1 MLKLVFSFTK
11 MITIFSLLLLGAGLP
26 AYAYTGEDDSYYMG
40 SYRYAYHNDY
50 NWTYGEFAAASY
62 AEPEPVTTP
71 EPVFYVVR
79 SGDTLYRIATSFGI
93 QMNEIITLNGLAN
106 PNFLYIGQK
115 LQIPGLERL
124 SIGGESTVTQVFAA
138 TLTAYTAGYESTG
151 KTEAHPAYGITYSGT
166 RVQEGRT
173 VAVDPSIVPLG
184 STLYIEGVGIRKAED
199 TGKAI
204 RGRKIDVYIE
214 DLHEARSFGVK
225 PNVNVYVLKNSS
237 L

>member
-26 AYAYTGEDDSYYMG
+26 AYAYTGENENYFMG
-40 SYRYAYHNDY
+40 SYHYAYYHDY
-50 NWTYGEFAAASY
+50 DWTYGDFAATSYAGY
-62 AEPEPVTTP
+62 AEPEP
-71 EPVFYVVR
+71 EQVFYEVR
-79 SGDTLYRIATSFGI
+79 PGDTLYRIANSFGI
-93 QMNEIITLNGLAN
+93 QMSEIIMMNGLAN

-124 SIGGESTVTQVFAA
+124 TLGGESTVTQVFAA

-151 KTEAHPAYGITYSGT
+151 KTEAHPAYGITFSGT

-225 PNVNVYVLKNSS
+225 PNVNVYVLKNNAI
-237 L
+237 

>member
-11 MITIFSLLLLGAGLP
+11 MITMFNLLLLGAGLP
-26 AYAYTGEDDSYYMG
+26 AYAYTGENENYFMG
-40 SYRYAYHNDY
+40 SYHYAYYHDY
-50 NWTYGEFAAASY
+50 GWTYGDFGVASYAGY
-62 AEPEPVTTP
+62 AEPEP
-71 EPVFYVVR
+71 EPVFYEVR
-79 SGDTLYRIATSFGI
+79 SGDTLYRIANSFGI
-93 QMNEIITLNGLAN
+93 QMSEIIMMNGLAN

-115 LQIPGLERL
+115 LQIPGLERITL
-124 SIGGESTVTQVFAA
+124 GGESTVTQVFAA

-151 KTEAHPAYGITYSGT
+151 KTEAHPAYGITFSGT

-225 PNVNVYVLKNSS
+225 PNVNVYVLKNKAI
-237 L
+237 